1 MTASA
6 PTAPKVL
13 TPEEQEQEIEARVTA
28 RLKEVQKRTYQG
40 WIIRAPLF
48 GMKSKDGSPLGVTE
62 TLTVHPHEGLT
73 EEACREKKCTH
84 KPGKSPEEGGCP
96 TRLVQSPPIDM
107 YAGQGVT
114 SDELVAIWFRDYMGY
129 NIEPADP
136 ETNSLA
142 RTAALA
148 SVVK

>member
-73 EEACREKKCTH
+73 LKKPAA
-84 KPGKSPEEGGCP
+84 KRSAP
-96 TRLVQSPPIDM
+96 T
-107 YAGQGVT
+107 
-114 SDELVAIWFRDYMGY
+114 
-129 NIEPADP
+129 NPAKVP
-136 ETNSLA
+136 KKA
-142 RTAALA
+142 AALLA
-148 SVVK
+148 SCNPHRSTCTRGRG